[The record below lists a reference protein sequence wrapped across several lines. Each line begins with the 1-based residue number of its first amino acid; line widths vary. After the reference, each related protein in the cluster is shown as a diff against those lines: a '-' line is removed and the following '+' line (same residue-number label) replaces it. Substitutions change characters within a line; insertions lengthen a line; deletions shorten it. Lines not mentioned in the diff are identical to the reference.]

1 MLTTATTQTEAAP
14 AQQGPAQ
21 DGPWFSDEARA
32 ALLELLGTL
41 KARGY
46 TFTTPTPSSHA
57 RVLKRADRQQARALR
72 DVLGWSLPFAPEVID
87 SDVLALLKAANAIE
101 PAEGGL
107 LRARVR
113 VSEVE
118 GTLFVHSAYP
128 TTAHD
133 SVFLGPDSHRFAQW
147 ITARMKPGIAR
158 VLDYGAG
165 AGVGGI
171 VAALAAGGAHLTL
184 ADVNPKALFLASI
197 NAEHAGLD
205 HTTALVSTPR
215 DVEGAFDLMVTHPPF
230 MIDTEGR
237 AYRDGGDLYGGQLSL
252 DWSLQGFELLAP
264 GGQLILHT
272 GVSIVEGRDVLL
284 EALRAQLPQSGVSME
299 YRELDPDIFGDELDN
314 PAYAEVERI
323 AAVGLVL
330 TKT

>member
-1 MLTTATTQTEAAP
+1 MLSTMTKPT
-14 AQQGPAQ
+14 GPASEQ
-21 DGPWFSDEARA
+21 EDAWFSQAARP
-32 ALLELLGTL
+32 ALLALLGAL
-41 KARGY
+41 K
-46 TFTTPTPSSHA
+46 A

-72 DVLGWSLPFAPEVID
+72 DVLGWSLPFAPEVMD
-87 SDVLALLKAANAIE
+87 AELRDLLDAANALE
-101 PAEGGL
+101 PAADGL
-107 LRARVR
+107 LRARLR

-118 GTLFVHSAYP
+118 GTLFLHSAYP
-128 TTAHD
+128 TTAQD

-147 ITARMKPGIAR
+147 IAARMNPQARR

-171 VAALAAGGAHLTL
+171 VGALAAGGAHLTL

-205 HTTALVSTPR
+205 HRTALVTAPR
-215 DVEGAFDLMVTHPPF
+215 DLEGPCDLMVTHPPF
-230 MIDTEGR
+230 MIDAERR

-252 DWSLQGFELLAP
+252 DWSLQGVDLLAP

-272 GVSIVEGRDVLL
+272 GVSIVQGRDVLL
-284 EALRAQLPQSGVSME
+284 DALRERLPAKDVRME
-299 YRELDPDIFGDELDN
+299 YRELDPDIFGDEMDN
-314 PAYAEVERI
+314 PAYAQVERI

-330 TKT
+330 TKL

>member
-1 MLTTATTQTEAAP
+1 MLTTMNKPADEAS
-14 AQQGPAQ
+14 AQE
-21 DGPWFSDEARA
+21 GPWFSDDARG
-32 ALLELLGTL
+32 ALLQLLRKL

-46 TFTTPTPSSHA
+46 SFVTPTPSSHA
-57 RVLKRADRQQARALR
+57 RVLKRADRQQARELR
-72 DVLGWSLPFAPEVID
+72 DVLGWSLPFAPDIVDAE
-87 SDVLALLKAANAIE
+87 LLD
-101 PAEGGL
+101 L
-107 LRARVR
+107 LRAADAVEPADNGMLRARLR

-118 GTLFVHSAYP
+118 GTLFLHSAYP

-133 SVFLGPDSHRFAQW
+133 SVFLGPDSHRFAQL
-147 ITARMKPGIAR
+147 ITARMKPGIGR

-171 VAALAAGGAHLTL
+171 VGALAAGGAHLTL

-205 HTTALVSTPR
+205 HTTVLVSAPR
-215 DVEGAFDLMVTHPPF
+215 EVEGSFDLMVTHPPF

-252 DWSLQGFELLAP
+252 DWSLQGVDLLAP

-272 GVSIVEGRDVLL
+272 GVSIVGGRDVLL
-284 EALRAQLPQSGVSME
+284 DALREQLPTSGVTMD

-314 PAYAEVERI
+314 PAYAQVERI

-330 TKT
+330 TKA